1 MRSEFLN
8 QIVQEMLLVAN
19 YVRSLSLNL
28 DLKSLIDNVLLTTRN
43 DALIK
48 SNPFFHVES
57 VFLLL
62 EARFLCQIMDKDG
75 RNRLLE

>member
-43 DALIK
+43 DTLIK
-48 SNPFFHVES
+48 SSAFFLVES
-57 VFLLL
+57 VFLL
-62 EARFLCQIMDKDG
+62 EVRFLCQIMD
-75 RNRLLE
+75 